1 MANPAALAPIDH
13 SVPRAASKEIE
24 TARSLV
30 VRQARFAR
38 ARPWREIFGPRAGGA
53 LRCSVSTSQKCD
65 APRPPWDRAAPPPAD
80 PRALEARRTRPSP
93 AGLAHHP
100 RVGGCASPCTPPR
113 ERTPTSAARGRRAAR
128 LDDGRPRVLNL
139 SRARK
144 ARFLDGRLGC
154 GAPAS
159 PCALAHRAMARP
171 SSGAMRPGG
180 ARPAHA
186 RGAIERTGA
195 CAACATRR
203 PAGSRGSFKRSAGRG
218 RRSSISTARARGLIG
233 KASLSSRGGAGALCC
248 FAIGPMRGPLG
259 ARVTF
264 R

>member
-1 MANPAALAPIDH
+1 MANSAALAPIDH

-38 ARPWREIFGPRAGGA
+38 ARSWREIFSPRAGGA

-113 ERTPTSAARGRRAAR
+113 ERTPTSAARGRRASSMAALAAERPRAPAPWHTGRWRARRAEPCDRVERAR
-128 LDDGRPRVLNL
+128 LTLGVPSNAQEHVR
-139 SRARK
+139 RAR
-144 ARFLDGRLGC
+144 RVDRLDGAGLL
-154 GAPAS
+154 S
-159 PCALAHRAMARP
+159 EAREE
-171 SSGAMRPGG
+171 GG
-180 ARPAHA
+180 DH
-186 RGAIERTGA
+186 
-195 CAACATRR
+195 
-203 PAGSRGSFKRSAGRG
+203 RSA
-218 RRSSISTARARGLIG
+218 RRERA
-233 KASLSSRGGAGALCC
+233 A
-248 FAIGPMRGPLG
+248 
-259 ARVTF
+259 
-264 R
+264 